1 MNAAANC
8 EPPPNATG
16 QTHPAD
22 CREGILLEVEG
33 DNRCEVR
40 HRKWCNGAGPGRQPR
55 VCCTSVRSSKSKVL
69 KKQITTGAEE
79 AIVLNRTP
87 KMSVM
92 LCCYSILLVEG
103 NAVSC

>member
-8 EPPPNATG
+8 AHHRTRPGRLTSLIAERAYSLKWRGT
-16 QTHPAD
+16 
-22 CREGILLEVEG
+22 
-33 DNRCEVR
+33 NRCEVR
-40 HRKWCNGAGPGRQPR
+40 HRKWYNGAGPGRQPR